1 MQRKASSPV
10 PPSSPLGKNRTVLL
24 RRLTNAE
31 LRPREYLTDDEV
43 TRLLEA
49 ARQRPGR
56 YGFRDATMVLV
67 TYLHGLRVSEVS
79 VPADD
84 TL

>member
-1 MQRKASSPV
+1 MQRKAASPAPAV
-10 PPSSPLGKNRTVLL
+10 TAKTGQSPL